1 MDQLIFYMNSNFIL
15 GQYILIVGKFK
26 YFYFPYLVWIR
37 FYYFSASLLDL
48 CITSVHVA
56 CDIYL
61 RKLYTLFCGFPKTFL
76 RWITFV
82 NKAITN
88 SWKKLKKINKHNQYS
103 KPRHFKNP
111 GLVLLIFIVCSTVPM
126 QTKEWKLMSST
137 QRENGIQSIHK
148 LHKITLLKP

>member
-76 RWITFV
+76 RWIQSHMGYGFNKVILCNLWILWMPLSRCVHNINFHCFV
-82 NKAITN
+82 CNGTVEQTIETRSTDRRFWN
-88 SWKKLKKINKHNQYS
+88 V
-103 KPRHFKNP
+103 
-111 GLVLLIFIVCSTVPM
+111 LVYCIVC
-126 QTKEWKLMSST
+126 
-137 QRENGIQSIHK
+137 IQCF
-148 LHKITLLKP
+148 